1 MSFGCFRRL
10 LRNQLKPPAL
20 LGVLSFWL
28 LASIACMWDKLT
40 VQETVSA
47 RWPDVGFG
55 RYRQDK
61 DGLTVSV
68 GSGCPVGGRIGCFW
82 C

>member
-1 MSFGCFRRL
+1 MSFSCFQRL
-10 LRNQLKPPAL
+10 LRNPPKPPAL

-55 RYRQDK
+55 RYRQ
-61 DGLTVSV
+61 GNGGVTVSV
-68 GSGCPVGGRIGCFW
+68 GGCCPVGGHFGGFW
-82 C
+82 R